1 MFLPLSHSDTGRF
14 AQLIADLPWSLAN
27 FILKS
32 WRFYKSDSLS
42 VWTLRCQDWLRWT
55 GVCSIRTFGS
65 LISRLMKTNQKPSLE
80 LLTSFLGLNHVLTLS
95 YHNSQKQK
103 WDKFKTLTRTIAL
116 TITVVILIYFGTLDF
131 ILRIIIQNEEQDHT
145 IKLKQWSSLDKI
157 GD

>member
-1 MFLPLSHSDTGRF
+1 
-14 AQLIADLPWSLAN
+14 
-27 FILKS
+27 
-32 WRFYKSDSLS
+32 
-42 VWTLRCQDWLRWT
+42 
-55 GVCSIRTFGS
+55 
-65 LISRLMKTNQKPSLE
+65 MKTNQKPSLE

-145 IKLKQWSSLDKI
+145 IKLKQWSPLNKI
-157 GD
+157 GDQENSNIVDIKKVRKNLTSQDFQFFQRTKQFLTETSDFNFLFCIKFIACVIPCNTKNVVDCLH